1 MAEDTDITSML
12 AGRPDARELGGVSKK
27 ADTDI
32 WALIWSPD
40 IGNVCDPRSH
50 LHPVSWKQ

>member
-12 AGRPDARELGGVSKK
+12 AGRLDARELGGDSKK

-40 IGNVCDPRSH
+40 IGNVTQGVTCTWLPGNS
-50 LHPVSWKQ
+50 